1 MLPGGEGKK
10 TIEQYRYRNL
20 PNTRQSLYESLQYFQ
35 RMGEITVA
43 KKASSKFASL
53 RTTIPMSIV
62 RQWKLEDGDK
72 LDWEWKVI
80 DGQLAIVVSKVQ

>member
-1 MLPGGEGKK
+1 
-10 TIEQYRYRNL
+10 
-20 PNTRQSLYESLQYFQ
+20 
-35 RMGEITVA
+35 MGEITVA

-62 RQWKLEDGDK
+62 RQWKLEDGNK

-80 DGQLAIVVSKVQ
+80 EGQLAIVVSKV

>member
-1 MLPGGEGKK
+1 
-10 TIEQYRYRNL
+10 
-20 PNTRQSLYESLQYFQ
+20 
-35 RMGEITVA
+35 MGEITVA

-62 RQWKLEDGDK
+62 RQWKLKDGDK

-80 DGQLAIVVSKVQ
+80 DGQLAIVGDKV

>member
-1 MLPGGEGKK
+1 MV
-10 TIEQYRYRNL
+10 
-20 PNTRQSLYESLQYFQ
+20 
-35 RMGEITVA
+35 EITVA

-80 DGQLAIVVSKVQ
+80 DGQLAIVVSKV